1 MEFEAQCPDSPTRK
15 PRQITK
21 QAQLQQQ
28 EEMKVEVESEVPQ
41 KKKGTSIDDFV
52 LLEEI
57 GSGSFGMVRLVQ
69 KEGKKYAL
77 KELSQ
82 QRVADVNDLLDH

>member
-1 MEFEAQCPDSPTRK
+1 
-15 PRQITK
+15 
-21 QAQLQQQ
+21 
-28 EEMKVEVESEVPQ
+28 MKVEVESEVPQ

-77 KELSQ
+77 KELS
-82 QRVADVNDLLDH
+82 

>member
-1 MEFEAQCPDSPTRK
+1 M
-15 PRQITK
+15 PRQK
-21 QAQLQQQ
+21 RG
-28 EEMKVEVESEVPQ
+28 V
-41 KKKGTSIDDFV
+41 SIEDFV

-77 KELSQ
+77 KELS
-82 QRVADVNDLLDH
+82 